1 MIRKEKLP
9 PHIALNDGQHLPF
22 RRRAANPAQLDRLA
36 DEAKRQ
42 KLRFR
47 KLTHTGPAPTP
58 VRGLYLYTNKKLVLT
73 NEKETAPPPAE
84 A

>member
-9 PHIALNDGQHLPF
+9 PHIELNDGRRLPF
-22 RRRAANPAQLDRLA
+22 RRRADTPAHLDRLA

-58 VRGLYLYTNKKLVLT
+58 VRGLYLYTNKKLTLPDDPD
-73 NEKETAPPPAE
+73 KKP
-84 A
+84 